1 MKRIITTAALT
12 LTLGLTACSAPAPT
26 TETEPAPTPTFTEG
40 TYQGPTPG
48 EPTEADREY
57 AYLDT
62 VREMSYDPATASLPD
77 AELLT
82 MGRSVCAHVEAG
94 VTFDEFGFPGV
105 TELDAPVIAGAAVGV
120 WCPELTEQAMGG
132 ELS

>member
-26 TETEPAPTPTFTEG
+26 TETEPAPSFTEG
-40 TYQGPTPG
+40 TYQGTTPG
-48 EPTEADREY
+48 EITEADREY

-77 AELLT
+77 AELLA
-82 MGRSVCAHVEAG
+82 MGRPVCADVEAG
-94 VTFDEFGFPGV
+94 VTFDQFVFPGIN
-105 TELDAPVIAGAAVGV
+105 EWDSAIIAGAAVGV
-120 WCPELTEQAMGG
+120 WCPELTEQGMGG